1 MWNCVIK
8 FIYKF
13 KTCKK
18 TCKKYVKYESEYL
31 IENDILYYN
40 IVIKP
45 MKIKKKVEII
55 IKNMLNIWKNVRLK
69 YESKN

>member
-18 TCKKYVKYESEYL
+18 VCKKYVKHENKYL
-31 IENDILYYN
+31 IKNDILYYN

-45 MKIKKKVEII
+45 MKIKKK
-55 IKNMLNIWKNVRLK
+55 LK
-69 YESKN
+69 

>member
-45 MKIKKKVEII
+45 MKIKKK
-55 IKNMLNIWKNVRLK
+55 LK
-69 YESKN
+69 

>member
-1 MWNCVIK
+1 MFNHVIK

-18 TCKKYVKYESEYL
+18 ICKKYVKHESKYL
-31 IENDILYYN
+31 IKNDILYYN

-45 MKIKKKVEII
+45 MKIKKS
-55 IKNMLNIWKNVRLK
+55 WKNNKK
-69 YESKN
+69 YVKYNI